1 MAATK
6 QMLKA
11 GFAYFGGWREKKG
24 WPHKQCIGGPE
35 AHPMI
40 VSLLIQ
46 VVLNAKVWQHEIV
59 QLL

>member
-11 GFAYFGGWREKKG
+11 GFAYFGGWREGRG
-24 WPHKQCIGGPE
+24 WPPKQCIGDPE
-35 AHPMI
+35 AKPMI
-40 VSLLIQ
+40 LSLLVQ
-46 VVLNAKVWQHEIV
+46 VVLNAKVWKHEIV